1 MRSTDNACAE
11 SRHGLL
17 FIMLAS
23 LMWGTVGITTKT
35 IYGLSATTSL
45 SIGFFRLAL
54 SLPVLFAVCWAKQK
68 RQMFNVAWRDLA
80 LMLLIGLMTA
90 LYQVCYF
97 GAIER
102 TGVAVATL
110 VTLCTAPVMVTVIS
124 VFITKQRPSAYA
136 LLALAG
142 ALTGTALLVGFQ
154 EKTGERSANTSG
166 IFLALGSAF
175 GYSIVTLATRKL
187 AGRYHPFQSIAI
199 SFSFG
204 AIILFIFAMAQ
215 GIVLDYTP
223 FGWSLL
229 LYLGT
234 IPTALAYV
242 LFIAGMRS
250 TTATVASISTLLEPL
265 VATILAWLIFGEH
278 FNSMGFLIR
287 HNLQPTVT
295 SAPGG
300 FRHWQPLSLI
310 YGARNAGQSDG

>member
-1 MRSTDNACAE
+1 
-11 SRHGLL
+11 
-17 FIMLAS
+17 MLAAV
-23 LMWGTVGITTKT
+23 MWGTVGITTK
-35 IYGLSATTSL
+35 ILYGLSATNPL

-54 SLPVLFAVCWAKQK
+54 SLPLLYAVCWATQK
-68 RQMFNVAWRDLA
+68 RQMFNVAGRDLA
-80 LMLLIGLMTA
+80 LMLLIGMMTA

-110 VTLCTAPVMVTVIS
+110 VTLCTAPVMVAVIS
-124 VFITKQRPSAYA
+124 VFMTRQRPSAYV
-136 LLALAG
+136 LLALIG
-142 ALTGTALLVGFQ
+142 LVGFQ
-154 EKTGERSANTSG
+154 EHAGEGSADSSG
-166 IFLALGSAF
+166 ILLALGSAL

-204 AIILFIFAMAQ
+204 AVILLIFAGTQ
-215 GIVLDYTP
+215 GIVLSYTP
-223 FGWSLL
+223 IGWTLL

-265 VATILAWLIFGEH
+265 VATILAWLIFGER
-278 FNSMGFLIR
+278 FSPMGFVGVALLSGSLVI
-287 HNLQPTVT
+287 LYIGGTVT
-295 SAPGG
+295 IHKFVKNG
-300 FRHWQPLSLI
+300 
-310 YGARNAGQSDG
+310 

>member
-1 MRSTDNACAE
+1 MQSTNNTRAD
-11 SRHGLL
+11 SRNGLL
-17 FIMLAS
+17 LIMLAAV
-23 LMWGTVGITTKT
+23 MWGTVGITTKT
-35 IYGLSATTSL
+35 LYGLTATNPL

-54 SLPVLFAVCWAKQK
+54 SLPILFAACWATQK
-68 RQMFNVAWRDLA
+68 RQMFNVAGRDLA
-80 LMLLIGLMTA
+80 LMLLIGIMTA

-110 VTLCTAPVMVTVIS
+110 VTLCTAPVMVAVIS
-124 VFITKQRPSAYA
+124 VFMTRQRPSTYV
-136 LLALAG
+136 LLALIG
-142 ALTGTALLVGFQ
+142 ALAGTAMLVGFQ
-154 EKTGERSANTSG
+154 ENTGGRSTDTGG
-166 IFLALGSAF
+166 ILLALGSAF

-204 AIILFIFAMAQ
+204 AVILLIFAGTQ
-215 GIVLDYTP
+215 GIVLNYTP
-223 FGWSLL
+223 IGWTLL

-265 VATILAWLIFGEH
+265 VATILAWLIFGER
-278 FNSMGFLIR
+278 FSPMGFVGVALLSGSLVVLYIGR
-287 HNLQPTVT
+287 TAAVSKIVT
-295 SAPGG
+295 AE
-300 FRHWQPLSLI
+300 
-310 YGARNAGQSDG
+310 

>member
-1 MRSTDNACAE
+1 MKSTDHARAE

-17 FIMLAS
+17 LIMLAS

-35 IYGLSATTSL
+35 IYGLTATTPL

-54 SLPVLFAVCWAKQK
+54 SLPVLFTVCWATQ
-68 RQMFNVAWRDLA
+68 RRRMFKVSGHDLA
-80 LMLLIGLMTA
+80 LMLLIGAMTA

-102 TGVAVATL
+102 TGVAVATV

-124 VFITKQRPSAYA
+124 VFITRHRPSGYA

-142 ALTGTALLVGFQ
+142 ALSGTALLVGFPANA
-154 EKTGERSANTSG
+154 GERSANMGG
-166 IFLALGSAF
+166 ILLALGSAF

-204 AIILFIFAMAQ
+204 AAILYLFAMAQ

-223 FGWSLL
+223 IGWSLL

-242 LFIAGMRS
+242 LFIAGMRH

-265 VATILAWLIFGEH
+265 VATILAWLIFGER
-278 FNSMGFLIR
+278 FGSIGFVGIILLSGSLMILYIGGNASITKAAR
-287 HNLQPTVT
+287 T
-295 SAPGG
+295 S
-300 FRHWQPLSLI
+300 
-310 YGARNAGQSDG
+310 

>member
-1 MRSTDNACAE
+1 MQSTNYTRAE
-11 SRHGLL
+11 SRNGLL
-17 FIMLAS
+17 LIMLAAV
-23 LMWGTVGITTKT
+23 MWGTVGITTKT
-35 IYGLSATTSL
+35 LYGLSATNPL

-54 SLPVLFAVCWAKQK
+54 SLPVLFAVCWATQK
-68 RQMFNVAWRDLA
+68 RQMFNVAGRDLA
-80 LMLLIGLMTA
+80 LMLLIGMMTA

-102 TGVAVATL
+102 IGVAVATL
-110 VTLCTAPVMVTVIS
+110 VTLCTAPVMVAVIS
-124 VFITKQRPSAYA
+124 VFITKQRPSVYV

-142 ALTGTALLVGFQ
+142 ALAGTAILVGFQ
-154 EKTGERSANTSG
+154 ENAGERSVDTSG
-166 IFLALGSAF
+166 ILLALGSAL

-204 AIILFIFAMAQ
+204 AVILFIFALAQ
-215 GIVLDYTP
+215 GIVLSYTP
-223 FGWSLL
+223 IGWTLL

-265 VATILAWLIFGEH
+265 VATILAWLIFGER
-278 FNSMGFLIR
+278 FSPMGFVGVALLSGSLVI
-287 HNLQPTVT
+287 LYI
-295 SAPGG
+295 GG
-300 FRHWQPLSLI
+300 TATIHKI
-310 YGARNAGQSDG
+310 VKNG

>member
-1 MRSTDNACAE
+1 MQSTNNARAE

-17 FIMLAS
+17 LIMLAAV
-23 LMWGTVGITTKT
+23 MWGTVGITTKT
-35 IYGLSATTSL
+35 IYGLTATNPL
-45 SIGFFRLAL
+45 SIGFFRLTL
-54 SLPVLFAVCWAKQK
+54 SLPILFAVCWVTQK
-68 RQMFNVAWRDLA
+68 RQMFNVAGRDLT
-80 LMLLIGLMTA
+80 LMLLIGMMTA

-110 VTLCTAPVMVTVIS
+110 VTLCTAPVMVAVIS
-124 VFITKQRPSAYA
+124 VFITKQRPSVYV

-142 ALTGTALLVGFQ
+142 ALAGTTMLVGFQ
-154 EKTGERSANTSG
+154 KNAGEDSAETSG
-166 IFLALGSAF
+166 ILLALGSAL

-204 AIILFIFAMAQ
+204 AVILLIFALAH

-223 FGWSLL
+223 IGWSLL

-242 LFIAGMRS
+242 LFITGMRS

-265 VATILAWLIFGEH
+265 VATILAWLIFGER
-278 FNSMGFLIR
+278 FGAMGFVGVILLSGSLVI
-287 HNLQPTVT
+287 LYKGGTATIVKTV
-295 SAPGG
+295 
-300 FRHWQPLSLI
+300 R
-310 YGARNAGQSDG
+310 AG